1 MNCAEIR
8 PLLAAL
14 LDGELDAVRSAEVSQ
29 HLHSCADCTR
39 LYDRQRSASLL
50 LREAAD
56 YHATPEL
63 LTRRLEKSYAAMPR
77 RRSWAWAN
85 AALSAAATVVF
96 ALALGLYLRTPSPED
111 RFAEE
116 LVSAHVRSL
125 QPGHLED
132 VLSTDQHTVKPWFNG
147 RVDFAPP
154 VTDLVT
160 AGFPLLGGRLDYVG
174 GQTVAALVYG
184 YHKHVINVFV
194 CPSKERET
202 EGPESHTLRGYN
214 LVYWSRNGLDFWAVS
229 DAELPALQN
238 FVSLYRRE
246 PAPPV

>member
-8 PLLAAL
+8 PLLGAL
-14 LDGELDAVRSAEVSQ
+14 LDGELDAVKSAEVLQ
-29 HLHSCADCTR
+29 HLPGCADCSR
-39 LYDRQRSASLL
+39 LYERQRGVSLL
-50 LREAAD
+50 LRDGAD

-63 LTRRLEKSYAAMPR
+63 LTRRLEKTYDTRPQ

-85 AALSAAATVVF
+85 AALSAAATVV
-96 ALALGLYLRTPSPED
+96 LVMALGLYLRTPSPED

-154 VTDLVT
+154 VTDLVK

-174 GQTVAALVYG
+174 GQTVAALIYG
-184 YHKHVINVFV
+184 YNKHVINVFV
-194 CPSKERET
+194 CPSKDREM
-202 EGPESHTLRGYN
+202 EGPESHALRGYS
-214 LVYWSRNGLDFWAVS
+214 LVYWSRDGLDFWAVS

-238 FVSLYRRE
+238 FVSLYRRAPVP
-246 PAPPV
+246 PA